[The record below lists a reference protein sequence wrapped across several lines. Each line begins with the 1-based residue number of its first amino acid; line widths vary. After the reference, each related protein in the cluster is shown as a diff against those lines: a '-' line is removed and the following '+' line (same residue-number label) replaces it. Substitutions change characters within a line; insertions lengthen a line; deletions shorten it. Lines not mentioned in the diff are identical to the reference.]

1 MSLSGRRLYFD
12 RTGMRTKDAPT
23 LASAGYYLAL
33 PSLLV
38 FAIFAAT

>member
-12 RTGMRTKDAPT
+12 RAGLRSKDAPT
-23 LASAGYYLAL
+23 LVSAGYYLAL
-33 PSLLV
+33 PKLLV